1 MNIKTLLLYVALLF
15 PQYSTAQQVRDF
27 TYSHI
32 GQEEGL
38 GNQRIYTI
46 RQTDDKALWWST
58 KEGVDRYNGVS
69 VKHYEIGNSA
79 VFGNYAGRITKL
91 AEVTDGALIAF
102 DNKGGVYDYDKVQ
115 DRFVLRIDLS
125 SLFKSDVL
133 LNDLLAVDNGLWLA
147 MREGVYY
154 LQEQTLAPV
163 LKDVYTSTII
173 KGCSQLYLC
182 TREGVLVYNLQNGS
196 PKAGMK
202 LQRLVPA

>member
-133 LNDLLAVDNGLWLA
+133 LNDLLAVDNGFHPHFHLTFIVH
-147 MREGVYY
+147 RVGTV
-154 LQEQTLAPV
+154 
-163 LKDVYTSTII
+163 
-173 KGCSQLYLC
+173 C
-182 TREGVLVYNLQNGS
+182 NGNNDNAKS
-196 PKAGMK
+196 AVISCRHGG
-202 LQRLVPA
+202 RA